1 MKDKVEE
8 ISLRAKSKD
17 KNMEKR
23 RENIC
28 NNVPENQYRG
38 SMSEQEKFP
47 RKKKTEKKTEQ
58 WSQYSNAQQH
68 QWKQDDD
75 GAMT

>member
-58 WSQYSNAQQH
+58 LSQYSNAQQH
-68 QWKQDDD
+68 Q
-75 GAMT
+75 